1 MDSKANIEAGY
12 IVKGVMNKDQNDYKY
27 FQKINVLGKI

>member
-1 MDSKANIEAGY
+1 MDSKAKVEAGY
-12 IVKGVMNKDQNDYKY
+12 TVKGVMNKDQNDYKY